1 MPTSTTAPTLTYRTL
16 LFVSWTMALLLR
28 DTECYPGIPPS
39 TAFIVITNFLS
50 RDLYSI

>member
-28 DTECYPGIPPS
+28 DTECYFTYCHTVTES
-39 TAFIVITNFLS
+39 VKFHT
-50 RDLYSI
+50 